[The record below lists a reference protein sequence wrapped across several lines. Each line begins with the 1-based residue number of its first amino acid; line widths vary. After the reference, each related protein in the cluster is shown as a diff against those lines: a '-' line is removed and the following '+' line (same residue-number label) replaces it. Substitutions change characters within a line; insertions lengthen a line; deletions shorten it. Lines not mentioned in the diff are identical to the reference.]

1 MVRCASKTAWSS
13 SLSGAV
19 NAPVWCDWNDNQ
31 SRRAGHC
38 QKAKDSKLKTT
49 ILIYGRSG
57 AGKSAQIGELSEHEF
72 VTNGKIT
79 RLYTADKGGV
89 KVIQPHIDA
98 GLIEVVAIEDTD
110 PWVFL
115 NAASLGKTRQS
126 GKWILDAKA
135 NDKIGCWAFESMRAF
150 AENLKGNMAEMAG
163 KGVNI
168 GGGSNINFSVSGDG
182 ETLKV
187 SGSNMAHY
195 GVAQDRMTAE
205 IWRSLK
211 LPGDYVV
218 WTSSVSKD
226 EDINSG
232 GKVIG
237 PDVIGK
243 ALTTETPRWFDLTYR
258 IDVLPA
264 SGTQPER
271 HVLFLGNHVDTGA
284 GGAAGLGNI
293 RLPLDAD
300 KLAVTII
307 EPASIKKALE
317 LVEASS
323 KTAFAKLQARLG
335 GKLPLKG

>member
-1 MVRCASKTAWSS
+1 MLPFWSIPTSEYIPIAKTSILLYGRTNAGKTAQ
-13 SLSGAV
+13 L
-19 NAPVWCDWNDNQ
+19 
-31 SRRAGHC
+31 
-38 QKAKDSKLKTT
+38 
-49 ILIYGRSG
+49 
-57 AGKSAQIGELSEHEF
+57 GELSEYEF
-72 VTNGKIT
+72 ATNGKIT

-89 KVIQPHIDA
+89 KTIQPHIDT
-98 GLIEVVAIEDTD
+98 GLIEVVAVEDTD
-110 PWVFL
+110 PWIFL
-115 NAASLGKTRQS
+115 NAACS
-126 GKWILDAKA
+126 GKIRRDGKWVLDVASNA
-135 NDKIGCWAFESMRAF
+135 RVGCWAFESMRAF
-150 AENLKGNMAEMAG
+150 AESLKGNMAEMAG

-211 LPGDYVV
+211 LPGDYVA

-264 SGTQPER
+264 SGPQPER
-271 HVLFLGNHVDTGA
+271 HILYLGNHVDMGA

-300 KLAVTII
+300 KLALTQI
-307 EPASIKKALE
+307 EPASIKTALQM
-317 LVEASS
+317 VETSS
-323 KTAFAKLQARLG
+323 TSATAKLRARLG
-335 GKLPLKG
+335 GKLPSKG

>member
-1 MVRCASKTAWSS
+1 MV
-13 SLSGAV
+13 AV
-19 NAPVWCDWNDNQ
+19 
-31 SRRAGHC
+31 
-38 QKAKDSKLKTT
+38 
-49 ILIYGRSG
+49 
-57 AGKSAQIGELSEHEF
+57 
-72 VTNGKIT
+72 
-79 RLYTADKGGV
+79 
-89 KVIQPHIDA
+89 
-98 GLIEVVAIEDTD
+98 EDTD

-115 NAASLGKTRQS
+115 NAAVLGKIRKD
-126 GKWILDAKA
+126 GKWILDPKA
-135 NDKIGCWAFESMRAF
+135 NERVGCWAFESMRAF
-150 AENLKGNMAEMAG
+150 AEALKGNMAEMAG

-211 LPGDYVV
+211 LPGDFVA

-226 EDINSG
+226 EDINAG

-264 SGTQPER
+264 SGSQPER
-271 HVLFLGNHVDTGA
+271 HILYLGNHVDLGA

-300 KLAVTII
+300 KLAVTTI

-317 LVEASS
+317 MVEASRQS
-323 KTAFAKLQARLG
+323 ASAKLIQRLG
-335 GKLPLKG
+335 GKLPAKG

>member
-1 MVRCASKTAWSS
+1 
-13 SLSGAV
+13 
-19 NAPVWCDWNDNQ
+19 
-31 SRRAGHC
+31 
-38 QKAKDSKLKTT
+38 
-49 ILIYGRSG
+49 
-57 AGKSAQIGELSEHEF
+57 
-72 VTNGKIT
+72 
-79 RLYTADKGGV
+79 LYTADKGGI
-89 KVIQPHIDA
+89 KTIQPHIDA
-98 GLIEVVAIEDTD
+98 GLIEVVAVEDTD

-115 NAASLGKTRQS
+115 NAAVLGKIRKPQNGVTPGPS
-126 GKWILDAKA
+126 TWILDPAANAKV
-135 NDKIGCWAFESMRAF
+135 GCWAFESMRAF
-150 AENLKGNMAEMAG
+150 AESLKGNMAEMAG
-163 KGVNI
+163 RGINI
-168 GGGSNINFSVSGDG
+168 GGGSNISFSVSGDG

-211 LPGDYVV
+211 LPGDYVA

-271 HVLFLGNHVDTGA
+271 HILYLGNHVDLGA

-300 KLAVTII
+300 KLALTQI

-317 LVEASS
+317 LVESS
-323 KTAFAKLQARLG
+323 RSSAFDKLKSRLG
-335 GKLPLKG
+335 GKLPSKG